1 LKIINENNLSN
12 KKPNSK
18 ITIDSS
24 QKLTTNKQL
33 NNRMSLEDNKDITNQ
48 TNQKVKPKNLFK
60 SSKELSSLVGNETK
74 SNMQN
79 FLKSMTIKGPNTF
92 RGTKFKAKTNKLLMD
107 EKFVDKLKVY
117 GINQIENDNELKQ
130 KFFTCGIVDMKTFI
144 QEFFDDKIF
153 MYKLDL
159 VMTDTTFNKQKK
171 EKFFKTEIKKALDE
185 ILLEQKQIAIF
196 NKLDENLNR
205 HFESISNFDFHS

>member
-1 LKIINENNLSN
+1 
-12 KKPNSK
+12 
-18 ITIDSS
+18 
-24 QKLTTNKQL
+24 
-33 NNRMSLEDNKDITNQ
+33 MSLEDDKDTNQ
-48 TNQKVKPKNLFK
+48 ITQKVKPKNLFK

-74 SNMQN
+74 DNIQN
-79 FLKSMTIKGPNTF
+79 FLKSMTIKGPKFADTF
-92 RGTKFKAKTNKLLMD
+92 RGTKLKAKTNKLLMD

-117 GINQIENDNELKQ
+117 GINQIENDNEIKQ
-130 KFFTCGIVDMKTFI
+130 KFFTCGIADMKRFI

-171 EKFFKTEIKKALDE
+171 EKFFKTEIKKVLDE

-205 HFESISNFDFHS
+205 HFESISNFDFFS